1 MGSDSKISPPAPVVV
16 LFDGYCNLCTTSVQF
31 IIKHDRKKIF
41 RFASLQ
47 SAAGRTLLQTF
58 NVPQTKA
65 GSVVL
70 IAGARAYTEST
81 AALHIAR
88 RLSGLWPFLFVFM
101 VVPPFI
107 RDAVY
112 RFVARNRF
120 RWFGKR
126 SSCWIPDDGLR
137 ARFLDP

>member
-1 MGSDSKISPPAPVVV
+1 MGSDSKISSPGAFVV
-16 LFDGYCNLCTTSVQF
+16 LFDGYCNLCTHSVQF
-31 IIKHDRKKIF
+31 IIRRDRKKIF

-47 SAAGRTLLQTF
+47 SATGRTLLQTF

-70 IAGARAYTEST
+70 IAGTKAFTEST

-88 RLSGLWPFLFVFM
+88 RLSGLWPLLFVFM
-101 VVPPFI
+101 IVPPFI

-112 RFVARNRF
+112 RFVAKNRY

-126 SSCWIPDDGLR
+126 SSCWLPDDGLR
-137 ARFLDP
+137 ARFLDQ